1 VHRAV
6 RKHHLD
12 NVTFDLHEGE
22 VLGIAGLLGSGR
34 TELLRAIFGLDRLDS
49 GTISVD
55 GRVVTRPTPIRM
67 KSQGVGMTPED
78 RKGQGLVSVLSVAKN
93 LTLSCLDRVSRNRVI
108 MPGSERMLAE
118 QMVQAL
124 SIRTPALGVLARAL
138 SGGNQQKLVIGKWLN
153 SQVKVLLMD
162 EPTRG
167 IDIEAKNQV
176 YELVRK
182 LAGQGIS
189 VIFVSSEIDE
199 VLEVSDRVLILNR
212 GRIVAD
218 VRAADV
224 TLERVLAIAM
234 SDEEVHAQS

>member
-1 VHRAV
+1 
-6 RKHHLD
+6 
-12 NVTFDLHEGE
+12 
-22 VLGIAGLLGSGR
+22 
-34 TELLRAIFGLDRLDS
+34 
-49 GTISVD
+49 
-55 GRVVTRPTPIRM
+55 
-67 KSQGVGMTPED
+67 
-78 RKGQGLVSVLSVAKN
+78 
-93 LTLSCLDRVSRNRVI
+93 
-108 MPGSERMLAE
+108 
-118 QMVQAL
+118 
-124 SIRTPALGVLARAL
+124 VLARAL

-199 VLEVSDRVLILNR
+199 VLEVSDRILVLNA

-234 SDEEVHAQS
+234 SNEEVQAQP